1 MGNKNWRSG
10 MAATSSACMRLAL
23 VSMAVSL
30 AACASNPGVVA
41 MGPDTFFVSRQA
53 ATGFTGLGS
62 LKVDAMAEAGRYCA
76 QSGKSVDVVRST
88 ESQPPYVLAN
98 FPRVEIEFRCTKEPT

>member
-1 MGNKNWRSG
+1 MDRKLGG
-10 MAATSSACMRLAL
+10 IIMC
-23 VSMAVSL
+23 SML
-30 AACASNPGVVA
+30 AAAGCASNPGVVP

-76 QSGKSVDVVRST
+76 KSGKTVQVVKST
-88 ESQPPYVLAN
+88 ESSPPYILAN
-98 FPRVEIEFRCTKEPT
+98 FPRVEIEFRCVATESSQ

>member
-1 MGNKNWRSG
+1 
-10 MAATSSACMRLAL
+10 MRKIAL
-23 VSMAVSL
+23 MMAVATL
-30 AACASNPGVVA
+30 AGCASNPGVVP

-76 QSGKSVDVVRST
+76 KNGRTVEVLRST
-88 ESQPPYVLAN
+88 ESKPPYVLAN
-98 FPRVEIEFRCTKEPT
+98 FPRVELEFRCVNKAP